1 MSLSNEN
8 LELLPDYHQRVQVL
22 KTLRFIDPNNESVLL
37 KGRVA
42 CEINS
47 VNELVLTEL
56 ILNNV
61 LAAYTP
67 EEVVALLSPF
77 VFQEKSETVP
87 ELNERLSEGY
97 AQILATAERV
107 GAVQAANKLNFEDYA
122 TSLKTGLIEVVY
134 EWARGMAFE
143 KITDLTDVQ
152 EGTIVRVI
160 TRLDET
166 CREVR
171 DAARVIGDADLF
183 RKMEECQALIRRDI
197 VFAASLYF

>member
-1 MSLSNEN
+1 MSLSDEN
-8 LELLPDYHQRVQVL
+8 LELLPDYHQRIQVL
-22 KTLRFIDPNNESVLL
+22 KTLRFIEPLNESVLL

-47 VNELVLTEL
+47 VDELVLTEL
-56 ILNNV
+56 ILNNTF
-61 LAAYTP
+61 AAYEP
-67 EEVVALLSPF
+67 EEVVALLSIF
-77 VFQEKSETVP
+77 VFQEKSDVVP
-87 ELNERLSEGY
+87 ELNPRLAEGY

-107 GAVQAANKLNFEDYA
+107 GAVQAANKLNFDDYA
-122 TSLKTGLIEVVY
+122 TKLKTALVEAVY
-134 EWARGMAFE
+134 EWAKGVPFE

-183 RKMEECQALIRRDI
+183 RKMELCQSLIRRDI

>member
-1 MSLSNEN
+1 M
-8 LELLPDYHQRVQVL
+8 L
-22 KTLRFIDPNNESVLL
+22 KTLRFIDPTNESVLL

-56 ILNNV
+56 ILNNTF
-61 LAAYTP
+61 ASYTP
-67 EEVVALLSPF
+67 EEVVALLSIF
-77 VFQEKSETVP
+77 VFQEKSEVIP
-87 ELNERLSEGY
+87 ELKDRLAEGY
-97 AQILATAERV
+97 AQILGTAERV
-107 GAVQAANKLNFEDYA
+107 SAVQAAHQLNFDDFS
-122 TSLKTGLIEVVY
+122 TSLKTGLVEVVY

-143 KITDLTDVQ
+143 KITDMTDVQ

-183 RKMEECQALIRRDI
+183 RKMEECQTLIRRDI